1 MALEI
6 GFYLT
11 IAVAGWLVLGA
22 SLGRTAGRG
31 AFALAALGLIAG
43 AWAVGELMLLHAASQ
58 DELILARR
66 VFYLGAAGLPPVWFW
81 VSLRAAEPRE
91 MARTRVVIALGF
103 VVPLFFYSFLYWET
117 SGLFVDWQSPTSPHR
132 QGPWFEVFIAHQH
145 LLAAAG
151 TACFI
156 RAAMRMGRSNPPV
169 MTALFLGVAL
179 PLLANAAFVL
189 ELVEA
194 DWTAVALGPSGI
206 LIWIAIVDSGLVANL
221 PIGRN
226 EVIDQ
231 LDVGVIVADL
241 EDRVVSVNA
250 AARRLAEL
258 DGTRPRS
265 LAEVVASAQQRPDAS
280 IECRGIPLEGRL
292 GPVGHAVI
300 LSDRTEA
307 EISRRR
313 LELAGRLEALGS
325 LTAGIAHEVNNPLA
339 FIQANLSSL
348 ASTAKQLAD
357 PALRDRLPEDL
368 RESARETETLV
379 EETREGVERIRLLVQ
394 RLKSFSQSPDFSA
407 QAIEIEL
414 ADTARQAAAVASVG
428 LKGEAIRIEGEPDLR
443 VATLETAVFQILV
456 NLLLNAVQ
464 AAPEPAQIV
473 VRLAA
478 REGGVAIEVV
488 DNGPGLPESVLPR
501 IFDPFFTTKP
511 TGTGLGLS
519 LSYDLAQQVGGRLEA
534 ANAEEGGAIFTLW
547 LPDRGPDSE
556 SSEMLGESA

>member
-1 MALEI
+1 MSYQPYGYKQYWGNEPDRQPQETL
-6 GFYLT
+6 
-11 IAVAGWLVLGA
+11 LVI
-22 SLGRTAGRG
+22 T
-31 AFALAALGLIAG
+31 
-43 AWAVGELMLLHAASQ
+43 Q
-58 DELILARR
+58 
-66 VFYLGAAGLPPVWFW
+66 
-81 VSLRAAEPRE
+81 
-91 MARTRVVIALGF
+91 
-103 VVPLFFYSFLYWET
+103 LF
-117 SGLFVDWQSPTSPHR
+117 
-132 QGPWFEVFIAHQH
+132 
-145 LLAAAG
+145 
-151 TACFI
+151 
-156 RAAMRMGRSNPPV
+156 
-169 MTALFLGVAL
+169 
-179 PLLANAAFVL
+179 
-189 ELVEA
+189 
-194 DWTAVALGPSGI
+194 GI

-231 LDVGVIVADL
+231 LDVGVVVVDL
-241 EDRVVSVNA
+241 EDRVVSVNP
-250 AARRLAEL
+250 AARRLADL
-258 DGTRPRS
+258 DGLRPRS
-265 LAEVVASAQQRPDAS
+265 LAEVVAAAQQRPDVS
-280 IECRGIPLEGRL
+280 IECRRIPLEGRL
-292 GPVGHAVI
+292 GRVGHAII

-357 PALRDRLPEDL
+357 PGLRDRLPEDL
-368 RESARETETLV
+368 RESALETEMLV

-394 RLKSFSQSPDFSA
+394 RLKSFSRTPDFSA
-407 QAIEIEL
+407 QAIEIDL

-428 LKGEAIRIEGEPDLR
+428 LKGEAIRIESEPGLR

-488 DNGPGLPESVLPR
+488 DNGPGLPEGVLPR

-547 LPDRGPDSE
+547 LPEQGPKSLPSEARIDSV
-556 SSEMLGESA
+556 

>member
-1 MALEI
+1 
-6 GFYLT
+6 
-11 IAVAGWLVLGA
+11 
-22 SLGRTAGRG
+22 
-31 AFALAALGLIAG
+31 
-43 AWAVGELMLLHAASQ
+43 
-58 DELILARR
+58 
-66 VFYLGAAGLPPVWFW
+66 
-81 VSLRAAEPRE
+81 
-91 MARTRVVIALGF
+91 
-103 VVPLFFYSFLYWET
+103 
-117 SGLFVDWQSPTSPHR
+117 
-132 QGPWFEVFIAHQH
+132 
-145 LLAAAG
+145 
-151 TACFI
+151 
-156 RAAMRMGRSNPPV
+156 
-169 MTALFLGVAL
+169 
-179 PLLANAAFVL
+179 
-189 ELVEA
+189 
-194 DWTAVALGPSGI
+194 
-206 LIWIAIVDSGLVANL
+206 
-221 PIGRN
+221 
-226 EVIDQ
+226 
-231 LDVGVIVADL
+231 VGVVVADL

-258 DGTRPRS
+258 DHTTRPRS
-265 LAEVVASAQQRPDAS
+265 LAGVVAAAQQRPDAF

-292 GPVGHAVI
+292 GRVGHAVI

-307 EISRRR
+307 ETSRRR

-357 PALRDRLPEDL
+357 PSLRDRLPEEL
-368 RESARETETLV
+368 RESALETEMLV

-394 RLKSFSQSPDFSA
+394 RLKSFSRTPDFSA
-407 QAIEIEL
+407 QAIEIDL

-428 LKGEAIRIEGEPDLR
+428 LKGEAIRIESEPDLR

-473 VRLAA
+473 VRLGA

-519 LSYDLAQQVGGRLEA
+519 ISYDLAQQVGGRLEA

-547 LPDRGPDSE
+547 LPEQGPESE
-556 SSEMLGESA
+556 LSNALSDPD